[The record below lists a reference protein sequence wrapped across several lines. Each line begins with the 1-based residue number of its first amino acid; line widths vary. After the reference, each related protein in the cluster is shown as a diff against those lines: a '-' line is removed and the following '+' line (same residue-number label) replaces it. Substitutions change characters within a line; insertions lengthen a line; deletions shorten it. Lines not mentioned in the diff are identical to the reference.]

1 MDLTRY
7 GHAGADGT
15 LRHRLEMTG
24 RSDRRDEGA
33 RPPGSRRAVLAYV
46 AAWVAGAAVFTALV
60 LAVLDGDDEVSLP
73 PVRATQL
80 PDAARDA
87 GCELRRAQSGDRLN
101 PPVDGPA
108 APTPAAPGFYED
120 PPQPSAL
127 VAALRDG
134 VIVIQFREG
143 LEGGR
148 VDVLRALQEA
158 APAGTI
164 VAPNESG
171 MPFEVAVTAYRRL
184 LGCRRFSD
192 ASLDAVRLFS
202 GRFVGSGPDA

>member
-1 MDLTRY
+1 M
-7 GHAGADGT
+7 
-15 LRHRLEMTG
+15 
-24 RSDRRDEGA
+24 
-33 RPPGSRRAVLAYV
+33 LAYV
-46 AAWVAGAAVFTALV
+46 GAWVAGAAVFTALV
-60 LAVLDGDDEVSLP
+60 LAVLDGDDGEVSLP
-73 PVRATQL
+73 PVRETQL

-87 GCELRRAQSGDRLN
+87 GCELRRAQPGDRLN

-143 LEGGR
+143 LEGGS

-158 APAGTI
+158 VPAGTI
-164 VAPNESG
+164 VVPNESG